1 MCAPSDSGGDAP
13 SGSNLHSAPPIPAPG
28 PLSPGTSVHDT
39 TRTPAHAPEA
49 TPPTAA
55 SQGGVA
61 MPAHFPPSP
70 TQLSTGAQASVPS
83 SGASHTGTGRAAASP
98 HDSPP
103 SERSPGPSPVPQ
115 PRTFAP
121 LASPPPA
128 RPRRSAGVGGGAGR
142 ATTLTVVT
150 ANQDGSPRGANSHD
164 AEQGGASDGAL
175 AARDVSPSLSHAPPS
190 SDTSS
195 SPTGGTYF
203 LPRPSRV
210 AASRVVVHTTVGMDA
225 AARRSMFN
233 GTAAQAGGGAPL
245 LTVSAPVPISHSTFA
260 VVTPPPAVAPRSR
273 RRRRQQGNATHA
285 SAAPP
290 VLPPNAAPALS
301 VAADDTQ
308 PVETQPIPAGS
319 DGVHAVETVSDATR
333 PMRGDDAPASM
344 LVGVT
349 DSIVEDG
356 GVLGVE
362 DLATADVGVADGG
375 DGGSIVGADGGEE
388 GGAGSERAAGRDN
401 GRGEEDG
408 GMRGGEAAV
417 GAGGGTP
424 GSGASVPRA
433 PLLLSFPV
441 PSPSKTNG
449 YKGWGPFAPLTSSR
463 GTPTTATAFAA
474 GASEPPEAQPPRDSI
489 SEGPP
494 ASVATAQESLFAEQ
508 VSVATRS
515 RSTGGGRKKKAPH
528 GARYHGD
535 SLLKRQ
541 LRRSRETL
549 LVEALSKEL
558 SGTAGYVS
566 EAARRKVEGARRAII
581 QDRLLRLDAFYMNY
595 VVRLR

>member
-1 MCAPSDSGGDAP
+1 M
-13 SGSNLHSAPPIPAPG
+13 
-28 PLSPGTSVHDT
+28 
-39 TRTPAHAPEA
+39 
-49 TPPTAA
+49 
-55 SQGGVA
+55 
-61 MPAHFPPSP
+61 
-70 TQLSTGAQASVPS
+70 
-83 SGASHTGTGRAAASP
+83 
-98 HDSPP
+98 
-103 SERSPGPSPVPQ
+103 
-115 PRTFAP
+115 
-121 LASPPPA
+121 
-128 RPRRSAGVGGGAGR
+128 
-142 ATTLTVVT
+142 VT
-150 ANQDGSPRGANSHD
+150 ANQDGTPRGANSHG
-164 AEQGGASDGAL
+164 AEQCGAADGAL

-190 SDTSS
+190 SDTS

-290 VLPPNAAPALS
+290 VLPPNAAPAPS

-319 DGVHAVETVSDATR
+319 DGVHAVETASDATR

-344 LVGVT
+344 LVGVR
-349 DSIVEDG
+349 DSIVDDG

-362 DLATADVGVADGG
+362 DLASADVGVADGG
-375 DGGSIVGADGGEE
+375 DGGDGANIVGVGGGGE

-401 GRGEEDG
+401 TGGEEDG
-408 GMRGGEAAV
+408 GIRGGEAAV

-463 GTPTTATAFAA
+463 GTPTTTATAFAA

-508 VSVATRS
+508 ASVATRS
-515 RSTGGGRKKKAPH
+515 RSIGGRKKKAPH